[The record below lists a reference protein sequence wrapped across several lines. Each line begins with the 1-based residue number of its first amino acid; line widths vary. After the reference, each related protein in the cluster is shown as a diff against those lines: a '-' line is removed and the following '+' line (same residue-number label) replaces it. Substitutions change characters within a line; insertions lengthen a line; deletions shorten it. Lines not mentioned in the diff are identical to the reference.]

1 MQLLFFHAEFYED
14 GKPAQYRGFQKF
26 SLNFSRDRFFW
37 VEDNVVQEKKR
48 EVEVPDDFWENGIYN
63 VTALVGE
70 NASGKTTILQ
80 YMAKILAALVG
91 ISSMETELEREA
103 LSSRNKL
110 VLEDESSGKTYEIDL
125 DWENGRMWMAQTAVW
140 DREAQMEIPL
150 EQIKDKLAAWKLIY
164 QSNTLTLADMEF
176 AERVSRYSDDRG
188 DRSGCRKRHLYNMSA
203 TAWLLRQ
210 HHAGEERTAARFSPG
225 ALLAQYFEEEQ
236 YRQVKLVFDRKQNQT
251 LKELKAENIPV
262 PYARQLTV
270 RFQKI
275 SDEEESGCRSLFP
288 QAAAYIE
295 THRQGNE
302 IEILVWQLSSQM
314 VLNYLRTLSTL
325 TEEPKSQYQLYFE
338 LIRQLSKPS
347 EDWKEGKLEPEE
359 FIGQLDAA
367 FKLRQESMPQENK
380 EDAKR
385 ERKTSADFIRSVFRT
400 TGQGDARQYELEQYV
415 RAGKVNSWYKDAQKL
430 PEVEAFY
437 IETEWAQESRHPFI
451 EFLKNYRYA
460 CDFSYFL
467 DFSWGLSS
475 GENAMLSLF
484 ADLYYLYGEDYANH
498 TEQDYALY
506 NGKTKCDSLLLFMD
520 EADMLYHPEWQ
531 RKFLAGLTAY
541 ITRLY
546 PKEVCSSIQ
555 VIMTTHSPLMLG
567 DMPSQNVLYLKREKD
582 GNKVELSSERQTFAQ
597 NIYLLLKDSFYLN
610 QGTLGEIAQTKL
622 KKALEEIEKIK
633 ELNSKETDAETI
645 QQHMR
650 TLGLIRRGTLDL
662 LASGLIKSK
671 LREEIE
677 ECEAKL
683 AVTERKRYSE
693 LSVEELRKLSAQI
706 EDELERRG
714 ANDTTS
720 EIYK

>member
-37 VEDNVVQEKKR
+37 GEDNAVQEKKR

-70 NASGKTTILQ
+70 NASGKTTLLQ
-80 YMAKILAALVG
+80 YMAKILAALVDV
-91 ISSMETELEREA
+91 SSMQIEPEREG

-210 HHAGEERTAARFSPG
+210 HRAGKKRTVARFSPG
-225 ALLAQYFEEEQ
+225 ELLAQYFEEEQ
-236 YRQVKLVFDRKQNQT
+236 YR
-251 LKELKAENIPV
+251 
-262 PYARQLTV
+262 
-270 RFQKI
+270 
-275 SDEEESGCRSLFP
+275 

-338 LIRQLSKPS
+338 LIRRLSKPS

-380 EDAKR
+380 EDAER

-541 ITRLY
+541 ITKLY

-567 DMPSQNVLYLKREKD
+567 DMPSQNVLYLKREKE
-582 GNKVELSSERQTFAQ
+582 GNKVDLSSERQTFAQ

-622 KKALEEIEKIK
+622 KKALEEIEEIK
-633 ELNSKETDAETI
+633 KLDSKKTDDETI
-645 QQHMR
+645 QQHIR
-650 TLGLIRRGTLDL
+650 QLELIRRGTLDL
-662 LASGLIKSK
+662 LAPGLIKSK